1 MSFFD
6 EGDEPRQAT
15 RPRQPRTSRPRGAA
29 PSDPQQ
35 LMIRRAVAA
44 GGALLLI
51 ILLVVGVRGC
61 LNSQKKR
68 SLKDYNREVSSL
80 VQESDSQVSKPFF
93 QLLNGGG
100 GGGNAI
106 DLETQVNQFRATAE
120 DLVKRAKNVDTPDDM
135 KPAQSKLVLVLELRR
150 DALAKIA
157 SKVPTALGD
166 SGAETAVK
174 QITGQMS
181 AFLASDVVYSQRV
194 FPVIS
199 GVLADNKI
207 GGQEIAQSQFLP
219 GVEWLDET
227 FVAGKLGASI
237 KPGSNGKVAPGL
249 HGHGLTSVSVGNVT
263 LQPGVSNRI
272 PAGADTKFLI
282 KFQNQGEND
291 EFNVPV
297 KITIEPTG
305 GSGKPISLTKRVA
318 TTKAGSEAT
327 VEIPLSSAPP
337 IGTPVTITVAVTGVP
352 GEKKLD
358 NNKNTYPALFTP

>member
-1 MSFFD
+1 M
-6 EGDEPRQAT
+6 
-15 RPRQPRTSRPRGAA
+15 
-29 PSDPQQ
+29 
-35 LMIRRAVAA
+35 L
-44 GGALLLI
+44 

-166 SGAETAVK
+166 SGAETAVT

-194 FPVIS
+194 IPFIQKALDDA
-199 GVLADNKI
+199 GV
-207 GGQEIAQSQFLP
+207 GGQTIPTSRFLP
-219 GVEWLDET
+219 NFSWLDET
-227 FVAGKLGASI
+227 LSRRQAGRSI
-237 KPGSNGKVAPGL
+237 KPGSNGKVCPRPPRPWPHLGERRQRHAPARR
-249 HGHGLTSVSVGNVT
+249 
-263 LQPGVSNRI
+263 LQPHPGRLGRTFTV
-272 PAGADTKFLI
+272 

-291 EFNVPV
+291 EFDVPV

-305 GSGKPISLTKRVA
+305 GAARPINLTRSA
-318 TTKAGSEAT
+318 SPRPRAGGH
-327 VEIPLSSAPP
+327 VESRCSQAPP
-337 IGTPVTITVAVTGVP
+337 IGTPVTITVAVTAVP
-352 GEKKLD
+352 GEQKLD
-358 NNKNTYPALFTP
+358 NKNDHRRVHPALLGRPRARCPSARLSFRGDGL